1 MHIKTPEMKD
11 NGSKK
16 YLFSIA
22 GESVYP
28 HLKLTN
34 EWFPRILA
42 TRRIENDGAEYFG
55 AFLNR
60 TNVRMLID
68 FVNRTFRLRSCY
80 IPVDGSFSVP
90 CVQFYR
96 KRCLAPC
103 VVGLCDGDA
112 YYENVQLARLFLQN
126 KRDELS
132 ERLTDKINRSA
143 EAEDFESAAFW
154 RDILQAAESFWQNPR
169 YQVWLDDTVD
179 TYMLGETGA
188 SIEVYLITTRG
199 PRVLGRK
206 VFMFERPEG
215 DEIDPARAIGDVIL
229 QFYRFHLPR
238 EIRAYRDFPERSSIA
253 SALSKQFGR
262 PLEITVVKEDMR
274 PIMADRAFKQTKLEF
289 DIEMARGK
297 KSHAKIG
304 AELKESFGLRSEPHR
319 IEAFDVAHISGTQTV
334 AAKVVWENGK
344 FLKEEDGFWFSD
356 QQSEPA
362 TIEKFVKMQ
371 LTGRKNTTDLIL
383 IDGGKAQL
391 NAAMRGTLRAGRSP
405 FVIAAV
411 KPHLQ
416 HSQISHFLTEDG
428 RVIPFASDNEAF
440 SLLQVL
446 RDEAH
451 DLANFVH
458 RARREMAYYYEPAS
472 ILPSLTERQR
482 QQLLN
487 RAGSIKRLIEMRE
500 ADLATFLDE
509 DTVSIA
515 AADLEA
521 ARAGI
526 TQYIEPL
533 IVPIRFDASNGDA
546 DDLRPIETV

>member
-1 MHIKTPEMKD
+1 
-11 NGSKK
+11 
-16 YLFSIA
+16 
-22 GESVYP
+22 
-28 HLKLTN
+28 
-34 EWFPRILA
+34 
-42 TRRIENDGAEYFG
+42 
-55 AFLNR
+55 
-60 TNVRMLID
+60 
-68 FVNRTFRLRSCY
+68 
-80 IPVDGSFSVP
+80 
-90 CVQFYR
+90 
-96 KRCLAPC
+96 
-103 VVGLCDGDA
+103 
-112 YYENVQLARLFLQN
+112 
-126 KRDELS
+126 
-132 ERLTDKINRSA
+132 
-143 EAEDFESAAFW
+143 
-154 RDILQAAESFWQNPR
+154 
-169 YQVWLDDTVD
+169 
-179 TYMLGETGA
+179 
-188 SIEVYLITTRG
+188 
-199 PRVLGRK
+199 
-206 VFMFERPEG
+206 
-215 DEIDPARAIGDVIL
+215 
-229 QFYRFHLPR
+229 
-238 EIRAYRDFPERSSIA
+238 
-253 SALSKQFGR
+253 
-262 PLEITVVKEDMR
+262 
-274 PIMADRAFKQTKLEF
+274 
-289 DIEMARGK
+289 
-297 KSHAKIG
+297 
-304 AELKESFGLRSEPHR
+304 
-319 IEAFDVAHISGTQTV
+319 
-334 AAKVVWENGK
+334 
-344 FLKEEDGFWFSD
+344 
-356 QQSEPA
+356 
-362 TIEKFVKMQ
+362 
-371 LTGRKNTTDLIL
+371 
-383 IDGGKAQL
+383 
-391 NAAMRGTLRAGRSP
+391 MRGTLRAGRSP